1 MRLRYILIAL
11 IISVSL
17 LKVQY
22 SFSQTISVD
31 NLQNFKVSQLSDQQ
45 ILDFWQRLQG
55 SGVSEEVAFQQAIQR
70 GLPATEVEA
79 FKIRLSQIQA
89 SGAKSKMAQIKR
101 APDPMP
107 ERRDTVRTVID
118 QVQKSSS
125 TVYGYEFFNNSK
137 LTFEPNIRIATPK
150 NYVLGPDDE
159 VIINVTGLNSTT
171 ITRKITPDGNILLPY
186 AGLVY

>member
-22 SFSQTISVD
+22 SYSQTISVD
-31 NLQNFKVSQLSDQQ
+31 NLQNLKVSQLSDQQ

-55 SGVSEEVAFQQAIQR
+55 SGVSEEVAFQQAMQR

-89 SGAKSKMAQIKR
+89 NGVKSKMAQVKR
-101 APDPMP
+101 VPDPMP
-107 ERRDTVRTVID
+107 ERRDTVRTGIYF
-118 QVQKSSS
+118 S
-125 TVYGYEFFNNSK
+125 
-137 LTFEPNIRIATPK
+137 
-150 NYVLGPDDE
+150 
-159 VIINVTGLNSTT
+159 
-171 ITRKITPDGNILLPY
+171 
-186 AGLVY
+186 